1 MRQFPS
7 LQRLPALALGSLALG
22 LAAAAC
28 AIPAS
33 EAGTASASASASASV
48 PVPEQVRCEVSITE
62 ARGAT
67 TIEGRVS
74 AAQAVRGSYRLA
86 ILGRSAGG
94 RSSISQSGDFSAAP
108 GTPIVLGQTTLR
120 GSPAQFAADL
130 DLRVNGEEL
139 RCSGGRI

>member
-7 LQRLPALALGSLALG
+7 HRRLPALALGGAVLG

-33 EAGTASASASASASV
+33 EAGTVTASASASAPA
-48 PVPEQVRCEVSITE
+48 PVRCEVSITE

-74 AAQAVRGSYRLA
+74 AAHAVSGSYRLA

-94 RSSISQSGDFSAAP
+94 RSGITQSGDFSVSPDAP
-108 GTPIVLGQTTLR
+108 AMLGRTTLS
-120 GSPAQFAADL
+120 GSRAQFTADL
-130 DLRVNGEEL
+130 ELRVNGEEL
-139 RCSGGRI
+139 RCSDGRI

>member
-7 LQRLPALALGSLALG
+7 RQRLPALALGSLAVG

-33 EAGTASASASASASV
+33 EAGTASASASATV
-48 PVPEQVRCEVSITE
+48 PVRCEVSITE
-62 ARGAT
+62 TRGAT

-86 ILGRSAGG
+86 ILGRSADG
-94 RSSISQSGDFSAAP
+94 RSGISQSGDFFASP
-108 GTPIVLGQTTLR
+108 GTPTVLGQTTLR
-120 GSPAQFAADL
+120 GSRAQFTADL